1 MLRQS
6 TVGHEFVD
14 EDLVAGFHGAAEET
28 DEVRVADGGD
38 EVDFVEDL
46 VDSVG
51 VSIFEAFDGDPFA
64 VA

>member
-6 TVGHEFVD
+6 AVGHEFVD
-14 EDLVAGFHGAAEET
+14 EDLVAGFHRAAEEA

-46 VDSVG
+46 LDGVG
-51 VSIFEAFDGDPFA
+51 ISIFEAFDGNPFA
-64 VA
+64 IA